1 MGGSMI
7 LPIRTQALLALL
19 AIVAIFVSSAASGDA
34 CAQVQI
40 AVIGDSNVYGKG
52 ISPSQ
57 NYPSQ
62 LEAALR
68 ARGLNVSVSNGGVN
82 GDTSAGLAGRL
93 DSAVPAGTRVAVIWV
108 GINDVV
114 RHGKS
119 RAEVQA
125 NVAGIA
131 SRLRARGIESYFIRP
146 PVYNVA
152 DHRNSALTLS
162 GDNHFNAAGYSRMV
176 AKTIGPIQAMV
187 IKASKQKGA

>member
-1 MGGSMI
+1 MRI
-7 LPIRTQALLALL
+7 LPIRTQAFFALL
-19 AIVAIFVSSAASGDA
+19 AIVVFFAFAAANGDA
-34 CAQVQI
+34 CAQIQI

-52 ISPSQ
+52 LSPSQ
-57 NYPSQ
+57 NYPTQ

-68 ARGLNVSVSNGGVN
+68 ARGLDVRVSNGGVN
-82 GDTSAGLAGRL
+82 GDTSAGLAARL

-119 RAEVQA
+119 RAEVSA
-125 NVAGIA
+125 NVAGIV
-131 SRLRARGIESYFIRP
+131 SRLRAKGIESYFIRP

-152 DHRNSALTLS
+152 DHKNSALILS

-176 AKTIGPIQAMV
+176 AKTIGPIQALV
-187 IKASKQKGA
+187 IKAKQKGA

>member
-1 MGGSMI
+1 MPMLRI
-7 LPIRTQALLALL
+7 FFAPFALAALFSVFTAAVNP
-19 AIVAIFVSSAASGDA
+19 AI
-34 CAQVQI
+34 AQVRI

-52 ISPSQ
+52 VSTSE

-62 LEAALR
+62 LEAALK
-68 ARGLNVSVSNGGVN
+68 ARGLNVTVSNGGIN

-108 GINDVV
+108 GINDVRRGV
-114 RHGKS
+114 S

-125 NVAGIA
+125 NVAGIV

-152 DHRNSALTLS
+152 DHKNPALIIQ
-162 GDNHFNAAGYSRMV
+162 GDGHFNAAGYSRMV
-176 AKTIGPIQAMV
+176 AKTIGAVQSLV
-187 IKASKQKGA
+187 VKANKKKAA